1 MFIEMSCNCSASFQ
15 ADVTESDTLLLV
27 WAQSFVNAHNEC
39 GFMTK
44 PLTQSVEEKMQR
56 YDLIYKEEREKEL

>member
-1 MFIEMSCNCSASFQ
+1 MFIEMSCSCTASFQ
-15 ADVTESDTLLLV
+15 ADVGESDTLLLV

-44 PLTQSVEEKMQR
+44 PLTQDVEEKMKR
-56 YDLIYKEEREKEL
+56 YDVIYKEEREKEL